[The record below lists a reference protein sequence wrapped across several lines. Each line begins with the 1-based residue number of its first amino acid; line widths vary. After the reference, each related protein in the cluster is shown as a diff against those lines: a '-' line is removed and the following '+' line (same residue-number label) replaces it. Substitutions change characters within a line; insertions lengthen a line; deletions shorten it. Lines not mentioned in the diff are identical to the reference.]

1 MIIMAKMARSFSFFQ
16 FVYAILVCFLTSTA
30 ALADPPATQP
40 AAGELI
46 QNKSEMVGYGAET
59 ARLIN
64 QPDEIVSILRNGTT
78 VIVKRIPSPVVA
90 VRGYCLTGGVYEGR
104 WLGGGL
110 SHLLE
115 HLVAGGSSQRR
126 TEAQNKSLLQ
136 RIGNDSNAYTT
147 MDHTAFFVNTTISHL
162 DEAVDLVTGWMLG
175 ARITVPEY
183 RREYQVVQRE
193 LERGKGVP
201 DQVFWNL
208 ILANR
213 YHVSPTRVPVI
224 GYQEVI
230 QGLSRD
236 DVYSYYQLAY
246 QPNNMIFSVVG
257 DIDPEKM
264 LAVVRRNVA
273 DCKPGRVFSHDVT
286 QEPPVLGPRTLVATF
301 PHLGPARV
309 DLSFASVRLDNP
321 DLYALDLLATVLG
334 GGESSILVED
344 LRDRQQLVSNIGCGD
359 WTPAF
364 DSGSFQIDFDADP
377 SQVQAAIAAA
387 LADVAE
393 VRDHGVSD
401 DRLARAKVQTRMGR
415 LKSMQTS
422 ADVAASL
429 AIDYMTTGDPHF
441 SDRYVERIAQVGAAE
456 VQAVAR
462 KYLDAGR
469 LITTVLLPSEAVGS
483 GGLPKAVDLIRPS
496 STSVSAAT
504 AGPQAVQRFV
514 LDNGTV
520 LLLKRFTNTPLV
532 SVQMYSVGGV
542 TAEDAS
548 TNGLGNLTMS
558 MLRRGAG
565 THSAQQIAE
574 FFDSIGGDLS
584 TSCGNNT
591 WSWTMGCAKDDL
603 PAALAEYADIV
614 LHPTFPDSE
623 TAEMKQRLAAAI
635 AGQDA
640 DWHSRA
646 FRFFKQKF
654 FGPKNSPYQFVPI
667 GTIENLQKFTTAQM
681 KDWYTSKV
689 LAAPRVLAIFG
700 DVDTQTAK
708 DLAARYLGGGPTA
721 PAIAAAG
728 PYASPAQSIDDQTPF
743 LNVQRVEIQKTEQG
757 PASVVIGFDSHGII
771 GEPAEATGIR
781 AFTLAGGFS
790 YPTGYIFETL
800 RGLGLSYEAAAL
812 GSPGRSVQFP
822 GGAIAYAACE
832 PRNVNQVAS
841 ILLMNMA
848 RLQSSDADMQPDW
861 FARSG
866 NLITTADALEHE
878 TPDAQAQRVALDEL
892 FGLGFDYHNQ
902 FGAQINAVTLDDIRA
917 FARGRLRDCVVTI
930 CTPDPEGVQIATGRR
945 EYGSFPTVDLTP
957 KGIQLDQGAP
967 K

>member
-1 MIIMAKMARSFSFFQ
+1 MRFHPGFIRLLCVALVASCSI
-16 FVYAILVCFLTSTA
+16 FVPTV

-40 AAGELI
+40 DTGELI
-46 QNKSEMVGYGAET
+46 QNKSQMVGYGAET
-59 ARLIN
+59 ARLID
-64 QPDEIVSILRNGTT
+64 QPDEIVSILRNGAT

-90 VRGYCLTGGVYEGR
+90 VRGYCMTGGVYEGR

-126 TEAQNKSLLQ
+126 TEAENKALLQ

-147 MDHTAFFVNTTISHL
+147 MDHTAFFVNTTIPHL

-175 ARITVPEY
+175 AKITMPEY

-213 YHVSPTRVPVI
+213 FHISPTRVPVI

-246 QPNNMIFSVVG
+246 QPNNMVFVVVA

-264 LAVVRRNVA
+264 LAVVRRNLA
-273 DCKPGRVFSHDVT
+273 EFKPGRVFSHDVT

-344 LRDRQQLVSNIGCGD
+344 LRDRQQLVSSIGCGD

-364 DSGSFQIDFDADP
+364 DSGSFQIDFDTDP
-377 SQVQAAIAAA
+377 SQVQAATAAA
-387 LADVAE
+387 LADVADI
-393 VRDHGVSD
+393 RDHGVGE

-441 SDRYVERIAQVGAAE
+441 SDRYVDRIAQVSAAE

-469 LITTVLLPSEAVGS
+469 LITTVLLPAEAVGA

-496 STSVSAAT
+496 STAVSATT
-504 AGPQAVQRFV
+504 AGPQAVQRLV

-532 SVQMYSVGGV
+532 SVQMYALGGV
-542 TAEDAS
+542 TAEDAA
-548 TNGLGNLTMS
+548 TNGLGNLTMA

-565 THSAQQIAE
+565 SHSAEQIAE

-591 WSWTMGCAKDDL
+591 WSWSMDCAKDDL
-603 PAALAEYADIV
+603 PAALAEFSDVV
-614 LHPTFPDSE
+614 LHPTFPDSQ

-646 FRFFKQKF
+646 FRFFKTQF
-654 FGPKNSPYQFVPI
+654 FGPSHSPYQFMPI
-667 GTIENLQKFTTAQM
+667 GTIENLKGFTTDQM
-681 KDWYTSKV
+681 KDWYTARV

-700 DVDTQTAK
+700 DVDAETARG
-708 DLAARYLGGGPTA
+708 LAARYLGGGPAA
-721 PAIAAAG
+721 PAITPSG
-728 PYASPAQSIDDQTPF
+728 PFASNDQPADDQTPF
-743 LNVQRVEIQKTEQG
+743 VNVRRVEIQKTEQG
-757 PASVVIGFDSHGII
+757 PASVVIGFDSHSII
-771 GEPAEATGIR
+771 GEPAEPTAIR

-800 RGLGLSYEAAAL
+800 RGLGLSYEAAAME
-812 GSPGRSVQFP
+812 SPGRAAEFP
-822 GGAIAYAACE
+822 GGSIAYAACE

-841 ILLMNMA
+841 ILLTNVA
-848 RLQSSDADMQPDW
+848 RLQSTDADMQPDW

-866 NLITTADALEHE
+866 NLITTGDALEHE

-892 FGLGFDYHNQ
+892 FGLGYEFHQQ
-902 FGAQINAVTLDDIRA
+902 FAHQINAVTLDDIRA
-917 FARGRLRDCVVTI
+917 FARQRLRDCVVTI
-930 CTPDPEGVQIATGRR
+930 CTPDPQSVSIAAGRR
-945 EYGSFPTVDLTP
+945 EYASFPTVDLTP